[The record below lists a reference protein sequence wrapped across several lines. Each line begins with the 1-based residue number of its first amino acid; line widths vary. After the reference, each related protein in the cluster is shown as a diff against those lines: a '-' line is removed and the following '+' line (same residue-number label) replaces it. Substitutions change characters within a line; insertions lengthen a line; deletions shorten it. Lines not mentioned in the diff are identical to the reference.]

1 LTTPDGVHDAVVR
14 HSAGRPLT
22 RQGVAA
28 FVAVLLGVAGAC
40 NAASGGAPS
49 IGEGDLVFQ
58 TSRSAQSVAIQK
70 ATHSRYSHM
79 GVVLERRGRLVVF
92 EAESTVR
99 GTSLKAWLARG
110 EGGHYV
116 VKRLHAPLS
125 AQQVERLRRTA
136 KIFDGKPYDAAFGW
150 SDRRIYC
157 SELVWKLYDRA
168 LGISIGGLQKLGD
181 FDLGNP
187 LVQAKLHERYG
198 KTIPLQEKVISPQA
212 MFASPLLDTVIEH

>member
-1 LTTPDGVHDAVVR
+1 MTASDGRHVSVVR
-14 HSAGRPLT
+14 HRAGRPLIK
-22 RQGVAA
+22 QHVVAA
-28 FVAVLLGVAGAC
+28 VSALLAVAGAC
-40 NAASGGAPS
+40 RSASAVSSS

-58 TSRSAQSVAIQK
+58 TSRSAQSLAIQK

-99 GTSLKAWLARG
+99 NTPLEAWLARG

-125 AQQVERLRRTA
+125 AQQVERLRQAA
-136 KIFDGKPYDAAFGW
+136 KAFDGKPYDATFGW
-150 SDRRIYC
+150 SDRRMYC

-168 LGISIGGLQKLGD
+168 LGISIGRLQKLGD
-181 FDLGNP
+181 FDLSDP
-187 LVQAKLHERYG
+187 LVQAKLRERYG
-198 KTIPLQEKVISPQA
+198 KAIPLQETVISPQA
-212 MFASPLLDTVIEH
+212 MFAWPVLDTVIEH